1 MSCFRSLS
9 LEGIEKVFLVFRI
22 QVVSKADLFNPAMSR
37 FPHWWPGSFYGRD
50 IDISHSLSTKTLQN
64 NPYQNNLLFFSLR
77 AKCHGLP
84 GKRNILDGHQS
95 SLYFTSNSPFS
106 SFLITI
112 SANYFKSIPLKR
124 IQNFNLFY
132 KMRKFVLNFKYSSV
146 SV

>member
-22 QVVSKADLFNPAMSR
+22 QVVSKADLFNLWVVFRIDGLGHFTVETSTYHIHFQPIH
-37 FPHWWPGSFYGRD
+37 FKIIPVKIICYSFRCVQ
-50 IDISHSLSTKTLQN
+50 SATV
-64 NPYQNNLLFFSLR
+64 YQV
-77 AKCHGLP
+77 
-84 GKRNILDGHQS
+84 KRNILDGHQS

-106 SFLITI
+106 LFLITI

-132 KMRKFVLNFKYSSV
+132 KMRRFVLNFKYSSV